1 MAVNTTTK
9 KECLAELQKKWMHIF
24 NMRFNYFLNLSE
36 KENNYTKSIFDASI
50 VTLSNLYNSFS
61 NLKDPLFDN
70 EILLDSNGQYEQ
82 RMAEVLFYYQLRRM
96 GFKDIK
102 SNASGPDFYCEK
114 NGEKYCFEVVTPTP
128 SKMVID
134 LINKENVDQD
144 ERSTIFKE
152 RMLSVTS
159 AINRKVDDYHK
170 FKSSNIITGN
180 EKYIVVVNDSL
191 LLPYNKPWY
200 GMMNNL
206 CIADSSLPIVVD
218 ATLGAGM
225 VDFDLERYSTIDTID
240 KMSIEPSKK
249 MIVKSNFS
257 VSINNQEP
265 SIAEDGFLYINIK
278 NRIRTRN
285 DTNDIEVKIIESSG
299 VSGFYQITLREDF
312 FFLNVIPAAK
322 NLSPI
327 SALISRKSDEEIL
340 KKAIFHRDFYSE
352 SADPIQP
359 SISPA
364 LIIGMDSDEFNNR
377 SIYNSIYSKLAN

>member
-1 MAVNTTTK
+1 MAVNTLTE
-9 KECLAELQKKWMHIF
+9 KECLAELQKKWKHIF

-36 KENNYTKSIFDASI
+36 KENSYTNLIFDAS
-50 VTLSNLYNSFS
+50 VDTLSNLYGAFS
-61 NLKDPLFDN
+61 RLKDPHFDN
-70 EILLDSNGQYEQ
+70 EILLNDNGQYEQ

-96 GFKDIK
+96 GFKDIN
-102 SNASGPDFYCEK
+102 SDAYGPDFHCEK

-128 SKMVID
+128 NKMVID
-134 LINKENVDQD
+134 LINKEYVDQF
-144 ERSTIFKE
+144 ERNIIFKE

-170 FKSSNIITGN
+170 FKNSDIITGN
-180 EKYIVVVNDSL
+180 EKYIIVVNDSL

-218 ATLGAGM
+218 ATLGAGI
-225 VDFDLERYSTIDTID
+225 VDFDLERYSTIDAIND
-240 KMSIEPSKK
+240 MSIEPSKK

-257 VSINNQEP
+257 ISINNQEP
-265 SIAEDGFLYINIK
+265 SYAEDGFLYINIK

-285 DTNDIEVKIIESSG
+285 NTNDIDVKIIESSG

-322 NLSPI
+322 NFSPI
-327 SALISRKSDEEIL
+327 SALVSRKSDEETL
-340 KKAIFHRDFYSE
+340 RKAIFHRDFYSE
-352 SADPIQP
+352 SVDPIQP

-364 LIIGMDSDEFNNR
+364 LTVGMNIDEFNNR
-377 SIYNSIYSKLAN
+377 TIYNSIYSKLEN